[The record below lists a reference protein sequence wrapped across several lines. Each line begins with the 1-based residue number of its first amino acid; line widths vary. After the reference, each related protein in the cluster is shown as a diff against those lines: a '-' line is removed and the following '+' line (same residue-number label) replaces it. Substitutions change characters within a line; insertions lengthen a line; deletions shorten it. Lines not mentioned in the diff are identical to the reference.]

1 MNSEN
6 MFSHLVLVL
15 LLQELLQGLVYFEKR
30 CLDLWSVLVL
40 DLQQVKAGD
49 LHIRYFMK
57 VRTLRIQ
64 ML

>member
-30 CLDLWSVLVL
+30 CLDL
-40 DLQQVKAGD
+40 
-49 LHIRYFMK
+49 
-57 VRTLRIQ
+57 
-64 ML
+64 